1 MGRLENIIAR
11 NRRGGRP
18 SEKTLA
24 SAVIGVFILII
35 LGLMVFTDLG
45 KPRAPPQG
53 PPHVDGVMLG
63 APHR

>member
-1 MGRLENIIAR
+1 VGRLENIIAR

-18 SEKTLA
+18 SEKTLVGA
-24 SAVIGVFILII
+24 AIGVFILII
-35 LGLMVFTDLG
+35 LGMMVFTDLG
-45 KPRAPPQG
+45 KPPAPPQG

>member
-1 MGRLENIIAR
+1 M
-11 NRRGGRP
+11 
-18 SEKTLA
+18 
-24 SAVIGVFILII
+24 IGVFILVI

-45 KPRAPPQG
+45 KPRVPPPG